1 MAATLPAASEDM
13 AARPAVPRAPRLLEK
28 LLIWFLAPVSVAVR
42 LLSIFPAILMASSS
56 SFCFAIPRF
65 SSSLRPL
72 GHFFRRARSSSSATS
87 LFSSKN
93 SRTGIFR

>member
-1 MAATLPAASEDM
+1 MAATLPAASEVM

-65 SSSLRPL
+65 SSLRPL